1 MQGQI
6 SYVIFFLL
14 FSMSYAYANDIE
26 KSKLEENILKSATN
40 YFENSAKRQA
50 KRQIILTVALIP
62 PRDIARL
69 ERCDS
74 PPKLTT
80 FPQNDIGLLKINVS
94 CLTGNKWETSYLARA
109 MFRLEQDDPAIALSA
124 GNLRKATKMASMPA
138 SAKAS
143 APAWTEYLIKKG
155 QLLELVARADLVEI
169 HAAVIA
175 EENGREG
182 EIIRVK
188 NKRTGKKLYVRI
200 LSSGEVSPL

>member
-1 MQGQI
+1 
-6 SYVIFFLL
+6 
-14 FSMSYAYANDIE
+14 
-26 KSKLEENILKSATN
+26 
-40 YFENSAKRQA
+40 
-50 KRQIILTVALIP
+50 
-62 PRDIARL
+62 
-69 ERCDS
+69 
-74 PPKLTT
+74 
-80 FPQNDIGLLKINVS
+80 
-94 CLTGNKWETSYLARA
+94 

-175 EENGREG
+175 EEDGRDG
-182 EIIRVK
+182 EISGVK